1 MKKSAQIF
9 TITKYQRKKRKKDA
23 EEKKMPKFVTDD
35 MEMMVLIE
43 KILMKKI
50 SIKKFFLRMHKK
62 FLFFRLRKFPRS
74 KL

>member
-23 EEKKMPKFVTDD
+23 EEKKMHKFVTGD

-50 SIKKFFLRMHKK
+50 SIKKFFWRMYKK

>member
-1 MKKSAQIF
+1 MEKSAQIF

-50 SIKKFFLRMHKK
+50 SIKK
-62 FLFFRLRKFPRS
+62 LF
-74 KL
+74 

>member
-1 MKKSAQIF
+1 MEKSAQIF

-50 SIKKFFLRMHKK
+50 SIKKFFLRMYKK